1 MGRLAHHE
9 LDGEMEVRDLLEI
22 ALEHG
27 AIAGEAERPPVV
39 ARVVGDEPVQVS
51 PILPVEAGDI
61 GSIEIGEGGGGHRRR
76 SLRSNAQGGLRS
88 CPGKAIGRPCPPKST
103 H

>member
-27 AIAGEAERPPVV
+27 AIARKAERPPVV
-39 ARVVGDEPVQVS
+39 ARVALDELMQD
-51 PILPVEAGDI
+51 LPNPAG
-61 GSIEIGEGGGGHRRR
+61 
-76 SLRSNAQGGLRS
+76 
-88 CPGKAIGRPCPPKST
+88 
-103 H
+103 